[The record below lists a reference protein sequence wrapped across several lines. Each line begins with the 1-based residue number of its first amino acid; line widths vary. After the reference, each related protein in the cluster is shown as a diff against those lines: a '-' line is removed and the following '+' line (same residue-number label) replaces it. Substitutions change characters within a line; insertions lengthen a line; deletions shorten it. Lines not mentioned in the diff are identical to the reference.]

1 MPNSA
6 APNPHPNPTSTHSMV
21 TRFYVGTN
29 KKNHRYNCHVPT
41 ISPVPNSYTLAI
53 KDPNWQRAMLDEY
66 NTLIKNNTWVL
77 VPRPPDANIVLSMW
91 LSKHKYFAHGSLR
104 RCQND
109 FLYGNLSDNV
119 YMHQSPGFQDTRYPD
134 HVCPLQRLYMASNR
148 HPVHVLARIIASLHH
163 EYSMI
168 DLGPLTLVDTESK
181 LGADGTPVSDGTLYR
196 SLVDTLQYLIFTI
209 PDLSYAVC
217 RQYTLSHSSAEAE
230 CRGVSNAVA
239 DTSWL
244 RNLFRE
250 LHSPLHYATIVYSV
264 RDQVST
270 RQVRVLH
277 VPSRYQY
284 ADTFTKGLPTAL
296 FDEFRPSLSV
306 LRSPAPTAGGYQ
318 QMVHPVPIVSSRY
331 MTSDWNSLLDLVIVR
346 EPFNL
351 SKGNF
356 TVTNS
361 NGRVMFNVKGDL
373 LSLDGTTVVA
383 KMQKKHSLESI
394 ALRKD
399 TFNVRVFPNVDYAFI
414 VALVVILDQS
424 KINKKFT

>member
-1 MPNSA
+1 CKARLVDNG
-6 APNPHPNPTSTHSMV
+6 NIKQLGVDYEKT
-21 TRFYVGTN
+21 F
-29 KKNHRYNCHVPT
+29 
-41 ISPVPNSYTLAI
+41 SPVVNRPLLGQFSVSLLLSIVMFFNS
-53 KDPNWQRAMLDEY
+53 M
-66 NTLIKNNTWVL
+66 
-77 VPRPPDANIVLSMW
+77 
-91 LSKHKYFAHGSLR
+91 SKCFSLW
-104 RCQND
+104 
-109 FLYGNLSDNV
+109 
-119 YMHQSPGFQDTRYPD
+119 
-134 HVCPLQRLYMASNR
+134 
-148 HPVHVLARIIASLHH
+148 
-163 EYSMI
+163 
-168 DLGPLTLVDTESK
+168 TLVDTKSK

-196 SLVDTLQYLIFTI
+196 SLVRALQYLIFTI

-217 RQYTLSHSSAEAE
+217 RQSTLSHSSAEAE

-244 RNLFRE
+244 WNLFRE
-250 LHSPLHYATIVYSV
+250 LHYPLHYATIVYSV

-284 ADTFTKGLPTAL
+284 ADIFTKGLPTAL

-306 LRSPAPTAGGYQ
+306 LCSPAPTAGGYQ
-318 QMVHPVPIVSSRY
+318 QMVHPVLIVSSRY

-356 TVTNS
+356 TFTNS

-373 LSLDGTTVVA
+373 LSLADRRVLCDVNGTPILSFQR

-399 TFNVRVFPNVDYAFI
+399 TFGVRVFPNVDYAFI
-414 VALVVILDQS
+414 VALVLILDQA